1 MTWGPASYEEWMHDI
16 QEIEAAILD
25 GKKAVEKYKGE
36 ISKIV
41 THTKTGR
48 RRCCICRDG
57 RRKIV
62 KYNSTVMIFF
72 SVDVPVCKICLDKF
86 VDRNWGTWHPNA
98 IKQAYAEYL
107 KKIVAICDV
116 THESDIKRL
125 AGRQKETED
134 G

>member
-1 MTWGPASYEEWMHDI
+1 MSRRKIVETWGPASYEEWI
-16 QEIEAAILD
+16 
-25 GKKAVEKYKGE
+25 EKYKGE

-62 KYNSTVMIFF
+62 KYNSIVMIFF

-107 KKIVAICDV
+107 KKIKAICDV
-116 THESDIKRL
+116 THESDINRTNRNNGGKQD
-125 AGRQKETED
+125 A
-134 G
+134 